1 MPYRAPQDDILFT
14 MAHAAGMDAGIA
26 AGVYADLADGGAAA
40 ILEEA
45 SKFAEGVLAPINRA
59 GDEHGATL
67 KDGMVTTAP
76 GWKEAYAKWREGG
89 WSGVVS
95 PTQYGGMG
103 LPHLLNSACLEVWTS
118 ANMAF
123 MLAPM
128 LGFGAVEAI
137 DLHGSEALKTTWLS
151 KIVSG
156 EWPATMNLTE
166 PQAGSDLNALRTR
179 AEPAGDRTYRIKGNK
194 IFITYG
200 EIGRAHV

>member
-1 MPYRAPQDDILFT
+1 MCSS
-14 MAHAAGMDAGIA
+14 
-26 AGVYADLADGGAAA
+26 DL
-40 ILEEA
+40 
-45 SKFAEGVLAPINRA
+45 

-67 KDGMVTTAP
+67 KDGVVTTAP
-76 GWKEAYAKWREGG
+76 GWKEAYARWMESG

-137 DLHGSEALKTTWLS
+137 DL
-151 KIVSG
+151 
-156 EWPATMNLTE
+156 PATDIGLSYLVFRGGDRRVRIDIGELFRRPALARATLDLTGHARRHGAE
-166 PQAGSDLNALRTR
+166 IAPGAAAVLDALDLRTR
-179 AEPAGDRTYRIKGNK
+179 
-194 IFITYG
+194 
-200 EIGRAHV
+200 